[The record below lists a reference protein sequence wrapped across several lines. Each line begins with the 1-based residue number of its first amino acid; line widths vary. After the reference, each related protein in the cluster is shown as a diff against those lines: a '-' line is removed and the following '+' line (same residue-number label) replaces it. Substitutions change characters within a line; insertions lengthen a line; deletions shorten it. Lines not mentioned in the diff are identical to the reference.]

1 MLTRDLA
8 EKGLPRCN
16 TNIAENYFKN
26 MCSQEEINEL
36 SEKSE
41 EIFKKNMLDRYM
53 DKPDEKSQNGKFASV
68 NYLYYAELLRY

>member
-1 MLTRDLA
+1 
-8 EKGLPRCN
+8 
-16 TNIAENYFKN
+16 